1 MIPPLH
7 LDMYQSICMAVLAL
21 LLGSLLRQKI
31 KFLERF
37 CIPSPVVGGLVFA
50 LITCL
55 LYALGIAEVSF
66 DATLQEVCMVLF
78 FTSMGFQADVR
89 QMKSGGRSLL
99 LLILAVT
106 VLIIL
111 QNGTSIGLAV
121 LSGQSP
127 LTGMGAGSI
136 SMVGGHG
143 TAAAFGPLLEEK
155 GFLGGNAI
163 SSASATFGLIAGS
176 LIGGPLGNSL
186 IRKKQLLATASPLTE
201 EKGPKV
207 SAAKPTSAPSRY
219 GNRVTLAVFQLLI
232 AIGIGTLFN
241 YLLRAT
247 GLPFPVYIG
256 SLLAAA
262 VIRNAGVLSGKYE
275 VYLEEISGI
284 SDICLGLFL
293 GMAMISLKLWQL
305 ASLALPLILMLLGQT
320 LLMLLYARFAVFPLL
335 GRNYDAAILA
345 AGLCGCGMGAT
356 PNAMANA
363 RVLIGKYTPSPKALF
378 LLPLVGCVFTDIIN
392 SLLISLTLNM
402 L

>member
-89 QMKSGGRSLL
+89 QMKSGGRALL

-155 GFLGGNAI
+155 GFLSGNAI

-176 LIGGPLGNSL
+176 LIGGPLGNAL

-207 SAAKPTSAPSRY
+207 SAVKPTSALSRY

-262 VIRNAGVLSGKYE
+262 VIRNVGCLSGKYE

-363 RVLIGKYTPSPKALF
+363 RVLIGKYAPSPKALF